1 MMEDNRQENFNS
13 GLTFGDVLKFLKK
26 AVPMLLI
33 CVILCLIVGAI
44 VGVGISLSDE
54 TNGNIQGTI
63 ELTYDGIEDGRDPNG
78 AIYNSDGI
86 RDVQT
91 ILTVLTNLGLNN
103 KYDIAAIRN
112 AIKITGVT
120 PKKDAND
127 DKTEV
132 MPTKFNVT
140 LNYKSVSGLTK
151 SEAVS
156 IVNNIMNT
164 YTKSFEKQYIV
175 SDRMTVDFITE
186 ADIKSSDFV
195 ELFSVITNEL
205 QYGLDYVASLHNIQF
220 VSSKGDSIST
230 IKTKIDSFMQKVNI
244 IVANAKSNC
253 IVRDETSTLN
263 YLNYE
268 IKRIEKEITAKNETL
283 NSIKEFLESYSK
295 QYPSVVVSGSSVAN
309 ITVPKSDV
317 FDNEFKKQSVIAE
330 EKERLTKKMDN
341 FQAWVTDLGAVHTPA
356 TAEDIAK
363 VEASIIE
370 LTGAINVF
378 IKSYNEFTEEYSDKE
393 LASDIKI
400 ISAASPVSSI
410 VTVPWLR
417 IMLISLG
424 VGVVLGLVMTPAGV
438 KIKEAI
444 KVKKAKKAASVVA
457 ASGEDNVAIS
467 ENTDSKDEE

>member
-63 ELTYDGIEDGRDPNG
+63 ELTYDGIEQGRAPNG
-78 AIYNSDGI
+78 TTYNSDSI

-91 ILTVLTNLGLNN
+91 ISATLTNLGLNN

-127 DKTEV
+127 DKPEV

-140 LNYKSVSGLTK
+140 FNYKVINGMTK
-151 SEAVS
+151 NEAIS
-156 IVNNIMNT
+156 IVDNVMNT
-164 YTKSFEKQYIV
+164 YIKNFEKKYIV
-175 SDRMTVDFITE
+175 SNVMTVNFLTE

-195 ELFSVITNEL
+195 EIFNIITNEL
-205 QYGLDYVASLHNIQF
+205 QYGSNYLSTLSDKQFVAS
-220 VSSKGDSIST
+220 SGDSVAT
-230 IKTKIDSFMQKVNI
+230 MMTKIESFSQKLNL
-244 IVANAKSNC
+244 IVASTKKNC
-253 IVRDETSTLN
+253 IVRNKEATLE

-268 IKRIEKEITAKNETL
+268 IKQTEDKIKVKEETIK
-283 NSIKEFLESYSK
+283 SIKEFLELYNK
-295 QYPSVVVSGSSVAN
+295 QYPSVSLSGGSVAN

-317 FDNEFKKQSVIAE
+317 FDNEFKKLTTLKE
-330 EKERLTKKMDN
+330 EIEKLSLRKDEYTS
-341 FQAWVTDLGAVHTPA
+341 WVTDLTGAVSPA
-356 TAEDIAK
+356 TQEAIQKAEN
-363 VEASIIE
+363 SIIE
-370 LTGAINVF
+370 LTKGINEF
-378 IKSYNEFTEEYSDKE
+378 IERYNEFAEEYSGKE
-393 LASDIKI
+393 LASDVKI

-410 VTVPWLR
+410 ATVPWLR

-438 KIKEAI
+438 RIREAMA
-444 KVKKAKKAASVVA
+444 VKKAKKAAMA
-457 ASGEDNVAIS
+457 AAAQNEDNATVS
-467 ENTDSKDEE
+467 ENTDSKVSK